1 MKTLGGIILAVL
13 LLWPAPAPAAPDSTR
28 QAVATRQE
36 MRQRLTRLLAKRHA
50 LETRV
55 ASLAK
60 DLKALQEELAG
71 QQNEADLARGRE
83 AELAPRLTRTAA
95 EMCALLPRISI
106 LRSVYA
112 RRLKA
117 LYLFGSQAGYS
128 LLGSAADFRD
138 YLVRSQ
144 YLTWTAQQDLERVAE
159 LRSRQER
166 LTGLYGRLE
175 TQRAEALHLRRELDR
190 RLARLE
196 ELKDSRQ
203 AILARL
209 KAEEDECDLAIA
221 AVNDAQ
227 SRLIRTFALDPA
239 PLPAGTSALEEL
251 ASPPVEGKVLGRGG
265 PSERGVILSARPEA
279 RVRAPWAGKVA
290 YAAALN
296 GYGQVVVLDHGE
308 RVHTVL
314 AHLGK
319 LSVEPAQ
326 EVTAGQV
333 VGAVGPAGRL
343 YLEVRLGSLPV
354 DPLAWLGL
362 SP

>member
-1 MKTLGGIILAVL
+1 MKALGGLFLALV
-13 LLWPAPAPAAPDSTR
+13 LLWPAPAAATPDSNR

-36 MRQRLTRLLAKRHA
+36 MRQRLTKLLAKHQA
-50 LETRV
+50 LEARV
-55 ASLAK
+55 AALGK
-60 DLKALQEELAG
+60 DLRALQEDLAK
-71 QQNEADLARGRE
+71 QQHEADLARRSE
-83 AELAPRLTRTAA
+83 DELAAGMARTAA
-95 EMCALLPRISI
+95 ELCGLLPRISI
-106 LRSVYA
+106 LNSVYT

-144 YLTWTAQQDLERVAE
+144 YLTWTAQNDLARVAE
-159 LRSRQER
+159 LKSRRER
-166 LTGLYGRLE
+166 LARLYGRLE
-175 TQRAEALHLRRELDR
+175 SDRAEALHLRGELDR

-196 ELKDSRQ
+196 ELQDSRQ
-203 AILARL
+203 ALLARL
-209 KAEEDECDLAIA
+209 KAEQDECDLAIA
-221 AVNDAQ
+221 AVTDAQ

-239 PLPAGTSALEEL
+239 PLPAGVSALEEL
-251 ASPPVEGKVLGRGG
+251 ASPPVEGQVLGRGG
-265 PSERGVILSARPEA
+265 PSERGVIMSAHPEA

-319 LSVEPAQ
+319 LSVEPGQ
-326 EVTAGQV
+326 DVTAGQV
-333 VGAVGPAGRL
+333 VGAVGQAGRL
-343 YLEVRLGSLPV
+343 YLEVRLGALPV